1 MRPWSKETGKRLDA
15 LRKRSGITQDQLV
28 GMTGVPR
35 ATLQRILGGTSVPD
49 DEKLAAILAAI
60 GAKEIDLVGRDESPI
75 VEVKMYDIQVAAG
88 PGRFLTSEA
97 EIGAWPFP
105 RVWIERQFGR
115 DADLAL
121 LRVSG
126 DSQEP
131 ELRDGD
137 SVMIDLNLKRR
148 EGMSVVRLD
157 EALLIKRL
165 QMEGRTVRLGSNNPA
180 YHDIVVDLAD
190 EGRFEVIGAAVWS
203 AKLL

>member
-1 MRPWSKETGKRLDA
+1 MRAWSPATSKRLDE
-15 LRKRSGITQDQLV
+15 LRGRSGKSQKRV
-28 GMTGVPR
+28 SEEAGVPI
-35 ATLQRILGGTSVPD
+35 ATLQRILTGKSVPD
-49 DEKLAAILAAI
+49 DQKLADILASI
-60 GAKEIDLVGRDESPI
+60 GASEADLVSEDERPF
-75 VEVKMYDIQVAAG
+75 VEVKMYDIEVAAG
-88 PGRFLTSEA
+88 PGRYLTSEA
-97 EIGAWPFP
+97 EIGTWPFP
-105 RVWIERQFGR
+105 RAWIEQKFGR

-137 SVMIDLNLKRR
+137 SVMIDLNVKRR

-157 EALLIKRL
+157 DALLIKRV

-180 YHDIVVDLAD
+180 YQDIVVDLAD
-190 EGRFEVIGAAVWS
+190 EGRFEVIGGAVWS